1 MNIKNKNLKRETW
14 LTFFSQKKADHN
26 AKKNLN
32 RETGGLDHRYG
43 DDMVDVGKTLGSRQY
58 HRVRDWR
65 Q

>member
-1 MNIKNKNLKRETW
+1 ML
-14 LTFFSQKKADHN
+14 
-26 AKKNLN
+26 KKNLN
-32 RETGGLDHRYG
+32 REIGGSDHGYG